1 MESESESLLLIL
13 LSSEFIFSFI
23 SVLILVI
30 SSGLVSGAEVAYF
43 SLSAN
48 DYEKIAQENRKKD
61 KVFLTLKNQPR
72 KLLATIL
79 ISNNFINIAIVILSE
94 SLLNILLPTTTF
106 LKWAELFFDNEEQA
120 AVLAKAFSF
129 LITVVGVTGLLL
141 LFGEIMPKVYAKINN
156 VRLARFMAKPLH
168 FLMQLFRPFIFA
180 LVNWTN
186 LIETRIFQVTPPG
199 SITSKE
205 DIDEAINLTVSHEIN
220 SSKEVDLL
228 RSILKFGEV
237 SVKQIMQPRVDVVAV
252 DNKTNYEELLEVI
265 KSSGYSRIPVYQN
278 DFDNVIGILYAKDL
292 IGKLNESPTFQWTSL
307 IRTNV
312 LYVPEAKKISDLL
325 KRFQKERLHMAI
337 VVDEYGGSAGIVTLE
352 DIMEEVIGDIRDE
365 FDDGVEVD
373 YIKLDDQTYI
383 FDGKTL
389 LNDVC
394 RVLNINTNSFDLIKG
409 EADSLAGMLLEINGS
424 FPKKDAEITY
434 NQFKFT
440 VANITNRRI
449 AKVKLKLL

>member
-1 MESESESLLLIL
+1 
-13 LSSEFIFSFI
+13 
-23 SVLILVI
+23 
-30 SSGLVSGAEVAYF
+30 
-43 SLSAN
+43 
-48 DYEKIAQENRKKD
+48 
-61 KVFLTLKNQPR
+61 
-72 KLLATIL
+72 
-79 ISNNFINIAIVILSE
+79 
-94 SLLNILLPTTTF
+94 
-106 LKWAELFFDNEEQA
+106 
-120 AVLAKAFSF
+120 
-129 LITVVGVTGLLL
+129 VTGLLL

-168 FLMQLFRPFIFA
+168 FLMQVFRPFIFA

-186 LIETRIFQVTPPG
+186 LIENRIFQVTPPG

-252 DNKTNYEELLEVI
+252 DNKTNYEDLLEVI

-292 IGKLNESPTFQWTSL
+292 IGKLNESPDFNWTSL

-394 RVLNINTNSFDLIKG
+394 RVLNIDTNSFDLIKG